1 MENPG
6 RVYSREQLLDSVW
19 GHGIYVNPEQLIL
32 TYDDLEKRLIQ
43 KEPKTLSEQFAQ
55 QILYRRR
62 IKSLSLSC

>member
-19 GHGIYVNPEQLIL
+19 GHGIYVESRTVDTHIR
-32 TYDDLEKRLIQ
+32 RLRKAINT
-43 KEPKTLSEQFAQ
+43 KGTKNFIEQFAQ
-55 QILYRRR
+55 RILYRLR